1 MSSSLTV
8 RVDSFLTSLQKNQ
21 SNVHAAAIF
30 RSTFLQFGL
39 WDQVGVINGISL
51 TEIETKLNCTFRTS
65 EGTHRAF
72 RLLRATLEEGKDIF
86 VNIQVFKHPP
96 SFARRRAATFDSRV
110 PRNAGNVF
118 KATTFSG
125 TVEMARVGTIRD
137 FVKYGN

>member
-1 MSSSLTV
+1 MSSSRTV
-8 RVDSFLTSLQKNQ
+8 RVDSFFGIITENQ

-39 WDQVGVINGISL
+39 WDQVGVINGMSL
-51 TEIETKLNCTFRTS
+51 TEIETKLNCTLRTL
-65 EGTHRAF
+65 G
-72 RLLRATLEEGKDIF
+72 EEKDIF